1 LSISCKLE
9 GQTWTPTIRFDD
21 DDYTIKNISYQ
32 YNHQTILLADS
43 DVLGGGDCPIVRH
56 NVTFDEVWLYNTS
69 TFDSFTFFFGSHWGA
84 RDTPPVFA
92 DYQSSCAGF
101 SNPAIRRGGSFV
113 FKSEDI
119 EEHEEQELA
128 SHCDEVF
135 FRASEKLGSG
145 GNQLQP
151 HRGRI
156 RQGA

>member
-1 LSISCKLE
+1 
-9 GQTWTPTIRFDD
+9 
-21 DDYTIKNISYQ
+21 
-32 YNHQTILLADS
+32 
-43 DVLGGGDCPIVRH
+43 VLGGGDCPIVRH

-69 TFDSFTFFFGSHWGA
+69 TFDNFTFFFGSHWGA

-145 GNQLQP
+145 GNQLFF
-151 HRGRI
+151 RKDGKSFAADFI
-156 RQGA
+156 RRRKRRKKTNNYNSLFTSA